1 MHTKLTQLIL
11 VQRGIFR
18 HVPLKLL
25 ADGDQRFFL
34 PRQHLLP
41 LLQSGLKMILL
52 ILELCHVRVV
62 GLEGGVELFAEFGC
76 FCLCNFSFGSGV
88 DKIFCLGGVY

>member
-34 PRQHLLP
+34 PRQHLQP
-41 LLQSGLKMILL
+41 LLQSGLKPILL

-62 GLEGGVELFAEFGC
+62 GLEGGVELFVELGG
-76 FCLCNFSFGSGV
+76 LRPCNFSFSSGV
-88 DKIFCLGGVY
+88 DKIFCLCGVN